1 MQAENRER
9 EPTINDVLDE
19 LRSFRDELKTDIARV
34 ETDVRETNIKFD
46 AYVKASDRLLGVAT
60 TIIITAGTVTI
71 LSPFVQAVAP
81 AVKAFVGGNSG

>member
-1 MQAENRER
+1 MTTESR
-9 EPTINDVLDE
+9 EPTLADVINRLDRIDTDIQD
-19 LRSFRDELKTDIARV
+19 LRGQLDKTD
-34 ETDVRETNIKFD
+34 IKFD

-81 AVKAFVGGNSG
+81 ALRAFLGSGAVTQVP